1 MSAQTIYDNAPLGAI
16 VRFSDGT
23 KRPPERF
30 NKKLSAWQ
38 QKNDT
43 GRLVRKSPESVIG
56 NHTSPAG
63 FTLQTGDITSGAVVL
78 VKVFRSFSTESPL
91 RFEVTE
97 LPSIGSVR
105 VLNIGPSETELLHLA
120 TDREAAE
127 AWMKSSGYRD
137 AVFEEVTADE
147 LAALQVEGR
156 AA

>member
-16 VRFSDGT
+16 VRFSDGAP
-23 KRPPERF
+23 KPPERF
-30 NKKLSAWQ
+30 NKKLAAWKQ
-38 QKNDT
+38 NNDT
-43 GRLVRKSPESVIG
+43 GRLVRKSPENVIG

-63 FTLQTGDITSGAVVL
+63 ITLHTGDLTSGAVVL
-78 VKVFRSFSTESPL
+78 VIVNRSFSTDSPL

-105 VLNIGPSETELLHLA
+105 VLNAFGGQTELLHLA
-120 TDREAAE
+120 DDRAAAE
-127 AWMKSSGYRD
+127 AWIKSKGYRD
-137 AVFEEVTADE
+137 AVLEEVTADE